1 MNPKDK
7 KFYEKWNRI
16 RSKGMFR
23 YMTWR
28 ALLWGMVLAV
38 FKSAVNIFQVAML
51 SETEA
56 EFAQYMMGGVWM
68 NMLISFVVLKLFA
81 AWGLWIVWTRHEK
94 RFMTLVQV
102 TNAKD
107 IPKDYSVASP
117 RGVKEKFP
125 DYDWERRG
133 R

>member
-1 MNPKDK
+1 
-7 KFYEKWNRI
+7 
-16 RSKGMFR
+16 
-23 YMTWR
+23 
-28 ALLWGMVLAV
+28 
-38 FKSAVNIFQVAML
+38 ML

-68 NMLISFVVLKLFA
+68 NMLISFVVLTLFA

-125 DYDWERRG
+125 DYDCCLLYTSHASSSNGVNFYGIFIIPHGYEFSLSFWLPLWNSRNSGPRQRSG
-133 R
+133 